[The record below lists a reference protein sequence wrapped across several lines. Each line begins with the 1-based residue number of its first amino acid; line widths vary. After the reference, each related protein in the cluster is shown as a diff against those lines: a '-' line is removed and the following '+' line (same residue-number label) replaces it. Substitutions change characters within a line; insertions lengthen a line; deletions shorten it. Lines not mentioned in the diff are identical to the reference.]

1 VTEPAA
7 NEQGHTKA
15 DLHEGEKRLLTRVAL
30 IGAAAA
36 LLGAVI
42 GGGSSYLA
50 THDQQRTKI
59 DQARIERRKAAYA
72 DYLTVLIDLETAEYN
87 CLKKMESGQ
96 MRSADDFN
104 PCYAD
109 YGAAEEKWSKSLQV
123 VTLVQSD
130 NLQKATS
137 PLTLKH
143 NDIYNLLADINDA
156 YAANRPEDAL
166 KRTVE
171 FRNDWNTAF
180 DLDDAFVAAARVD
193 VN

>member
-1 VTEPAA
+1 
-7 NEQGHTKA
+7 
-15 DLHEGEKRLLTRVAL
+15 VAL
-30 IGAAAA
+30 IGAAAV

-42 GGGSSYLA
+42 GGESSYFA
-50 THDQQRTKI
+50 TRAQQQTAV

-72 DYLTVLIDLETAEYN
+72 DYLTVLIDLETAEYV
-87 CLKKMESGQ
+87 CLKKMQSGQ

-109 YGAAEEKWSKSLQV
+109 YGTAEGKWSKSLQI

-143 NDIYNLLADINDA
+143 NDIYNLLADVNDA

-166 KRTVE
+166 KRTDE
-171 FRNDWNTAF
+171 FRNDWNAAF
-180 DLDDAFVAAARVD
+180 NLDDAFVSAARAD